1 MYIEGLGKDTAW
13 HILKET
19 NILLHMYSYVHI
31 ILANNLKMQNYNLDV
46 SQYGCKK
53 APEGN
58 CIAGIGKNW
67 YSEYTSRLA
76 VTIHVTCKKKI
87 NMKLQNVQFI
97 ISNFKNYNLAI

>member
-19 NILLHMYSYVHI
+19 NILLHMYSYIHI

-58 CIAGIGKNW
+58 CIAGIGKHW
-67 YSEYTSRLA
+67 YSEYTSCNNSC
-76 VTIHVTCKKKI
+76 HMQKKK
-87 NMKLQNVQFI
+87 
-97 ISNFKNYNLAI
+97 